1 MISSA
6 ASVFLNDEIAR
17 HLKEKAEKQKREL
30 AIRVENHYDKNHD
43 TVLRII
49 FPTTASFT
57 SGVGNR
63 QSRAGHIDGRLFSA
77 SHVYFRFVKFVFKIR
92 NTSSQIHI
100 HAELVFTV

>member
-6 ASVFLNDEIAR
+6 ALVFLNDEIACR
-17 HLKEKAEKQKREL
+17 FKEKSEKQKREL
-30 AIRVENHYDKNHD
+30 ATQVENHYDENQD

-63 QSRAGHIDGRLFSA
+63 QSRAGHIDGRLFS
-77 SHVYFRFVKFVFKIR
+77 
-92 NTSSQIHI
+92 
-100 HAELVFTV
+100 